1 MWYLMTIQFVQ
12 LTEFLFLTQLDTE
25 LKTPLSCEKLSKNNF
40 ESVLFKKV
48 KLSHEPD
55 SAAVNIQRNFAGKKM
70 FIPVFRAL
78 PVSDAFTMSLLLVPV

>member
-1 MWYLMTIQFVQ
+1 MTIQFVQ

-55 SAAVNIQRNFAGKKM
+55 SAAVNIQRNFAGKNM